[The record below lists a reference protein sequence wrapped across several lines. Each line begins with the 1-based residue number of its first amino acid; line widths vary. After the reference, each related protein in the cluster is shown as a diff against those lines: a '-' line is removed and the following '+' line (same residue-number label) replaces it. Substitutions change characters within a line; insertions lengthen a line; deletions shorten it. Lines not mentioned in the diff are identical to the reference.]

1 MQLYSISTISMHHPE
16 WKYVFFWWYF
26 FVRSILCVLT
36 DDVVFCCL
44 TGTMSVDQRGKLI
57 QAVSVTWKHWA
68 IMHPCIFPQIPHTAI
83 TSDPLIG
90 LKIDLK
96 LESHL
101 FITLF
106 KAHLREDDAASSS
119 LSPTV
124 DFIGGFDSYGY
135 QPPQKSS
142 HLQLQPLYTWVT
154 KNYMSLAT

>member
-1 MQLYSISTISMHHPE
+1 MH
-16 WKYVFFWWYF
+16 
-26 FVRSILCVLT
+26 LL
-36 DDVVFCCL
+36 
-44 TGTMSVDQRGKLI
+44 
-57 QAVSVTWKHWA
+57 
-68 IMHPCIFPQIPHTAI
+68 QIPHTAI

-142 HLQLQPLYTWVT
+142 HLQLQPLYT
-154 KNYMSLAT
+154 

>member
-1 MQLYSISTISMHHPE
+1 MYL
-16 WKYVFFWWYF
+16 
-26 FVRSILCVLT
+26 L
-36 DDVVFCCL
+36 
-44 TGTMSVDQRGKLI
+44 
-57 QAVSVTWKHWA
+57 
-68 IMHPCIFPQIPHTAI
+68 QIPHTPI

-106 KAHLREDDAASSS
+106 KARLREDDAASSS

-142 HLQLQPLYTWVT
+142 HLQLQPLYT
-154 KNYMSLAT
+154 